1 MLKSL
6 VDYYEY
12 LAAEDVS
19 DIAPWGWSRE
29 KVAALAVIDDDGEL
43 LEIIPA
49 EEKGGW
55 RMLVPMRAEKTS
67 GVSANLLCDN
77 AQYMFGLDY
86 KGTPERTL
94 RCCEAD
100 KERNINFLHDI
111 DSDCARAFEQF
122 FLTWDPASAEEHPA
136 IAANREVLDKGGNI
150 AFCLNKPSNTILDDP
165 AIHKAVS
172 SIESFGNPEETKE
185 EVCLVTGKRA
195 PIMVKHPYIRGIV
208 GAQPSGAKLVSFNTP
223 SLESYGH
230 DDDQGLNAYVSEYAA
245 FAYSTALNYLL
256 ADDLHHT
263 RIGDTTIVY
272 WALEDDAKATATF
285 NLALNSDFTIES
297 TGNLFGDNDDD
308 DSTEKTEGDRKRKL
322 NDILAKIHSGKIA
335 EDVNMDVPFCVMGI
349 DPNVSRLAIRFFMRD
364 TLGAFLSNINRH
376 YERVQI
382 VHADYQKDYLSP
394 WQLVMA
400 VKNPNAK
407 KNTAANILAGA
418 LLRSILSDSPYPAAL
433 YENALLRIRATQNN
447 DDKNV
452 HKVSY
457 ALVSI
462 IKAYLLKNQHY
473 RKEDLT
479 MSLNEDNKSTP
490 YLLGRLFS
498 LLETT
503 QEDAA
508 RVDNNK
514 LNTTIGDRYY
524 DAACA
529 TPAVTFPV
537 IMKLFKHH
545 LTKLKHSWPGLAVTR
560 EKQVGE
566 IIDALPDKNPARLS
580 IVEQGEFH
588 NGYWCQRQARYK
600 KNETENDQ
608 VEEA

>member
-12 LAAEDVS
+12 LIKSES
-19 DIAPWGWSRE
+19 DRVAPFGWSTE
-29 KVAALAVIDDDGEL
+29 KVSALAVIDNDGKL
-43 LEIIPA
+43 LEIIPS
-49 EEKGGW
+49 EEKTGW
-55 RMLVPMRAEKTS
+55 LKQIPQRAKRSS
-67 GVSANLLCDN
+67 GVKANLLCDN
-77 AQYMFGLDY
+77 SSYMFGIDN
-86 KGTPERTL
+86 KGKPDRAIQ
-94 RCCEAD
+94 CYNAA
-100 KERNINFLHDI
+100 KELNIDFLHTV
-111 DSDCARAFEQF
+111 DSDCARAFKNY
-122 FLTWDPASAEEHPA
+122 FLTWDPACAEQHPC
-136 IAANREVLDKGGNI
+136 IAMNQDVITKGGNI
-150 AFCLNKPSNTILDDP
+150 VFCLQKPSNSILDDP
-165 AIHKAVS
+165 ATREAVS
-172 SIESFGNPEETKE
+172 SFTNFEDANSTKE
-185 EVCLVTGKRA
+185 GRCLVTGKRA
-195 PIMVKHPYIRGIV
+195 PITRLHPAIKGVV
-208 GAQPSGAKLVSFNTP
+208 GAQSSGASLVSFNAP
-223 SLESYGH
+223 AFESYGH
-230 DDDQGLNAYVSEYAA
+230 DGEQGLNAPVSEYAA

-256 ADDLHHT
+256 SDKLHHT

-285 NLALNSDFTIES
+285 NLALNSDFAIDS
-297 TGNLFGDNDDD
+297 AGNLFGDDDNDD
-308 DSTEKTEGDRKRKL
+308 SNEKTKGDKKQTL
-322 NDILAKIHSGKIA
+322 NTVLAKIRSGKIA
-335 EDVNMDVPFCVMGI
+335 EDINMDVPFCVMGI
-349 DPNVSRLAIRFFMRD
+349 DPNASRLAIRFFMRD
-364 TLGAFLSNINRH
+364 TLGAFLSNINGH
-376 YERVQI
+376 YERAQI
-382 VHADYQKDYLSP
+382 DHADWQKDYLSP
-394 WQLVMA
+394 WSLVMA

-407 KNTAANILAGA
+407 TNAAANILAGA
-418 LLRSILSDSPYPAAL
+418 LMRSILSDSPYPAAL
-433 YENALLRIRATQNN
+433 YENALLRIRATQND

-452 HKVSY
+452 RKVSY

>member
-6 VDYYEY
+6 VNYYEY
-12 LAAEDVS
+12 LIKSES
-19 DIAPWGWSRE
+19 DRVAPFGWSTE
-29 KVAALAVIDDDGEL
+29 KVSALAVIDNDGKL
-43 LEIIPA
+43 LEIIPS
-49 EEKGGW
+49 EEKTGW
-55 RMLVPMRAEKTS
+55 LKQIPQRAKRSS
-67 GVSANLLCDN
+67 GVKANLLCDN
-77 AQYMFGLDY
+77 SSYMFGIDN
-86 KGTPERTL
+86 KGKPDRAIQ
-94 RCCEAD
+94 CYNAA
-100 KERNINFLHDI
+100 KELNIDFLHTV
-111 DSDCARAFEQF
+111 DSDCARAFKNY
-122 FLTWDPASAEEHPA
+122 FLTWDPACAEQHPC
-136 IAANREVLDKGGNI
+136 IAMNQDVITKGGNI
-150 AFCLNKPSNTILDDP
+150 VFCLQKPSNSILDDP
-165 AIHKAVS
+165 ATREAVS
-172 SIESFGNPEETKE
+172 SFTNFEGANSTKE
-185 EVCLVTGKRA
+185 GRCLVTGKRA
-195 PIMVKHPYIRGIV
+195 PITRLHPAIKGVV
-208 GAQPSGAKLVSFNTP
+208 GAQSSGASLVSFNA
-223 SLESYGH
+223 SAFESYGH
-230 DDDQGLNAYVSEYAA
+230 DGEQGLNAPVSEYAA

-256 ADDLHHT
+256 SDKLHHT

-285 NLALNSDFTIES
+285 NLALNSDFAIDS
-297 TGNLFGDNDDD
+297 AGNLFGDDDNDD
-308 DSTEKTEGDRKRKL
+308 SNEKTKGDKKQTL
-322 NDILAKIHSGKIA
+322 NTVLAKIRSGKIA
-335 EDVNMDVPFCVMGI
+335 EDINMDVPFCVMGI
-349 DPNVSRLAIRFFMRD
+349 DPNASRLAIRFFMRD

-376 YERVQI
+376 YERAQI
-382 VHADYQKDYLSP
+382 DHADWQKDYLSP
-394 WQLVMA
+394 WSLVMA

-407 KNTAANILAGA
+407 TNAAANILAGA
-418 LLRSILSDSPYPAAL
+418 LMRSILSDSPYPAAL
-433 YENALLRIRATQNN
+433 YENALLRIRATQND

-452 HKVSY
+452 RKVSY